1 MLSLLLDS
9 LSFSNCKTACR
20 LASAAFTAFLLG
32 SSCSL
37 FQPNPRTVTATEWRQ
52 VLDSNRG
59 VVVVTYIW
67 AGWCRPCVEALPGYA
82 DLQRSYESA
91 DIQFV
96 SLSLDDPRD
105 KKAVKQSH
113 RRLRETDT
121 GGQHYLLDA
130 DFAEAL
136 EALDVPRIPAII
148 MYSAEGERRTTL
160 VGDEDDNRIFPED
173 LKGTLDALRDG
184 E

>member
-1 MLSLLLDS
+1 MCAVL
-9 LSFSNCKTACR
+9 F
-20 LASAAFTAFLLG
+20 LG
-32 SSCSL
+32 SYCSL
-37 FQPNPRTVTATEWRQ
+37 FQANPRTITDAEWPR
-52 VLDSNRG
+52 VLDSNQG

-67 AGWCRPCVEALPGYA
+67 AGWCRPCVEALPSYA

-91 DIQFV
+91 DIQFI

-105 KKAVKQSH
+105 KKAVKQAH
-113 RRLRETDT
+113 RRLRENDT
-121 GGQHYLLDA
+121 GGEHYLLDA

-148 MYSAEGERRTTL
+148 IYSAEGERRTTL

-173 LKGTLDALRDG
+173 LKGALDTLLG
-184 E
+184 GQ